1 MAYTSGQLC
10 RLTEPSLGAE
20 LGCSEWSM
28 MTSGQ
33 VEAGQVTSGQV
44 EAGQVD
50 WTLQGLGWARSQEW
64 PLQALSQDFRRRG
77 GRLVS

>member
-28 MTSGQ
+28 M
-33 VEAGQVTSGQV
+33 TSGQV